1 MYDLPSEYP
10 EDPGL
15 PDEFHIIQPRLLS
28 DTFSPPNYPEDQVLV
43 ATDLNIYYDPQHL
56 LWYKRPDWF
65 GVVGVSRLY
74 QQRDMRLS
82 YVMWQEKVPPLV
94 MVELLSPGTE
104 KEDLGQTLREVN
116 QPPSKWE
123 VYERIVKIPYYIVF
137 DRYKDKLQAFKL
149 GSGSYTELD
158 LSTPRVWIPEIQLG
172 LGLWSGSFSGISRA
186 WLRWYDAQGNWILTE
201 AEKERLRAD
210 LQQQQAQQE
219 RLRADQQ
226 QQQAQQE
233 RLRADQQQQQAQQE
247 KLRAEKL
254 AAKLRE
260 LSINP
265 DEII

>member
-1 MYDLPSEYP
+1 MYQIDPSISAPELLPTMYDLPSEYP

-15 PDEFHIIQPRLLS
+15 PDEFHIFQPRLLG

-65 GVVGVSRLY
+65 AAVGVSRLY

-82 YVMWQEKVPPLV
+82 YVMWQEKVPPFV

-116 QPPSKWE
+116 QPPTKWQ
-123 VYERIVKIPYYIVF
+123 VYERIIKIPYYIVF
-137 DRYKDKLQAFKL
+137 NRYTDKLQAFKL
-149 GSGSYTELD
+149 GSGSYTELE
-158 LSTPRVWIPEIQLG
+158 LTTSKVWIPEIQLG
-172 LGLWSGSFSGISRA
+172 LGVWEGTFSGIRRT
-186 WLRWYDAQGNWILTE
+186 WLRWYNETGDWILTE
-201 AEKERLRAD
+201 AEREK
-210 LQQQQAQQE
+210 
-219 RLRADQQ
+219 
-226 QQQAQQE
+226 
-233 RLRADQQQQQAQQE
+233 LRADQQQQQAQQE
-247 KLRAEKL
+247 KLRAEQERLRAEKL